1 MRSRPPPVSPIAGP
15 EAIIPLPMKTTL
27 ELPAP
32 LVRCLEERAAAT
44 GATVSEIV
52 EQAVRRLLSER
63 PFPGRPPTGRDR
75 PLPDLPSAPL
85 GCRLDPADRE
95 ALYEAM
101 EDPPGFLN
109 PTAPGPDGNG
119 E

>member
-1 MRSRPPPVSPIAGP
+1 MSRSDGAVRPESPRPPFPGAMLPV
-15 EAIIPLPMKTTL
+15 PMKTTL

-32 LVRCLEERAAAT
+32 LVRRLEERAAAT
-44 GATVSEIV
+44 GATVSQIV
-52 EQAVRRLLSER
+52 EQAVRRLLR
-63 PFPGRPPTGRDR
+63 TDLLPVR

-85 GCRLDPADRE
+85 GCRVDPADRG

-101 EDPPGFLN
+101 EDPPRIVN
-109 PTAPGPDGNG
+109 PTATGPAANG

>member
-1 MRSRPPPVSPIAGP
+1 
-15 EAIIPLPMKTTL
+15 MKTTL

-32 LVRCLEERAAAT
+32 LVRRLEERAAAT

-52 EQAVRRLLSER
+52 EHAVRRLLRDPPFPDR
-63 PFPGRPPTGRDR
+63 PFPVRPLAGRDR
-75 PLPDLPSAPL
+75 PLPAPPSAPL
-85 GCRLDPADRE
+85 GCRVDPADRG

-101 EDPPGFLN
+101 EDPPGIVN
-109 PTAPGPDGNG
+109 PTATGPAANG